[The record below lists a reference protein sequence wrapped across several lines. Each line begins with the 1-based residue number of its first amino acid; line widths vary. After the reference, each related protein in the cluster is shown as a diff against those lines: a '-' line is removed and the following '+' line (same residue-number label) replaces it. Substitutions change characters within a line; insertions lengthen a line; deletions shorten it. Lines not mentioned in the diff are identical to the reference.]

1 MKRFALILLALAAT
15 VACSRA
21 AGTVAAA
28 PRSPVPPPTLAPTAT
43 AGADNPVEGALDE
56 LATDM
61 PGSLEGGAATT
72 APLDENAGDVNDTG
86 VDPGRDQ
93 CAAHRVKPQSWTKPR
108 GRPAK
113 RRPLQNFR
121 KKMA

>member
-15 VACSRA
+15 AMLSGCWNSS
-21 AGTVAAA
+21 GTAQPSPTASLA
-28 PRSPVPPPTLAPTAT
+28 PTATADNPSPTATLAPTAT

-86 VDPGRDQ
+86 VDPGSTN
-93 CAAHRVKPQSWTKPR
+93 A
-108 GRPAK
+108 
-113 RRPLQNFR
+113 PLTEGNS
-121 KKMA
+121 